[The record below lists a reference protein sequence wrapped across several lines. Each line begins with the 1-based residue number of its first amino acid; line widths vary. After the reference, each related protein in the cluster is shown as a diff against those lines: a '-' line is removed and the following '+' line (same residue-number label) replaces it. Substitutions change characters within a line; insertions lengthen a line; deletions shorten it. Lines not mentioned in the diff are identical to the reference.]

1 MVQRLREVRFDA
13 VRSPGAKD
21 RRKCGVSLP
30 NGKCLCGL
38 LHCGLCLRGREE
50 SGKWLVRRF
59 QRGDDPALG
68 VVFAARKI

>member
-21 RRKCGVSLP
+21 RRECGVNLP

-50 SGKWLVRRF
+50 SGKWLV
-59 QRGDDPALG
+59 
-68 VVFAARKI
+68 